1 MASKW
6 RNGVKIINNNQ
17 WRNIEMKWRN
27 HQNESNNGG
36 ENNEIIIN
44 NQRVISMNISVKAI
58 ISIIINIVMEVNNEN
73 NQ

>member
-1 MASKW
+1 MKWHQMAY
-6 RNGVKIINNNQ
+6 GVKIINNNQ

-44 NQRVISMNISVKAI
+44 NQRVISMKYQRESNNI
-58 ISIIINIVMEVNNEN
+58 NNHQYRN
-73 NQ
+73 GSK